1 MHKCFHKPIL
11 VLIEHGL
18 SNGQALNTATGAKK
32 HKQNTERSCCW
43 IMISIK
49 EGATRQKLES
59 LKDFFLSIRFKGKER
74 HLPRALFPIST
85 TIKRR
90 EKTDKVC
97 AKFHSRVTGLNL
109 TTPVQYIQGV
119 RVNNIWKI
127 NYIFLA
133 LEERAAW
140 RSRLRV
146 TLKEY
151 TLNSSLSFIYH
162 LNYERTA
169 AGNEQKWYNLPYE
182 EFSRLWPVLGSQ
194 LVGTNEI
201 AAGAG
206 QSRAKTGVEGRTPPL
221 VPFLSVFVLFV
232 VVAFFFN
239 HARSFVPSWRTE
251 SLKQAKLPQTDQQIK
266 LEWELGFLLMLF
278 PS

>member
-90 EKTDKVC
+90 EKTNKVC

-119 RVNNIWKI
+119 RVNNFWKI

-133 LEERAAW
+133 LKKEQPEGVDW
-140 RSRLRV
+140 EWHWKN
-146 TLKEY
+146 TLWIPLFHLY
-151 TLNSSLSFIYH
+151 TILIM
-162 LNYERTA
+162 
-169 AGNEQKWYNLPYE
+169 NEQLQVTNK
-182 EFSRLWPVLGSQ
+182 S
-194 LVGTNEI
+194 GTTCPMRN
-201 AAGAG
+201 
-206 QSRAKTGVEGRTPPL
+206 
-221 VPFLSVFVLFV
+221 SVAYSLF
-232 VVAFFFN
+232 
-239 HARSFVPSWRTE
+239 
-251 SLKQAKLPQTDQQIK
+251 
-266 LEWELGFLLMLF
+266 
-278 PS
+278 